1 MRRFCILMLFLLTGC
16 LMARGQESLQTA
28 ARGKLQAICE
38 GQDGMQWAVTDAGE
52 ILRSADGVVWTVQ
65 DFNAEYAGY
74 YPPMDFRAVAAGGGS
89 VMVAGLDANGHLA
102 VYTSSRGTVWSA
114 RSLEYSEAGER
125 QVLDVTPSSLSY
137 DSVRDS
143 FFLCGSGGTH
153 CRNDQIQGTDR
164 PEDPF
169 CGALEK
175 LSDRRQS
182 SGASCIQHKQNAADH
197 PQRHDQRRD
206 RFYRHSRKHRLG
218 FGEQQR
224 GAFFSLFPAVTCLHP
239 ISPFSNTDLQSKEKH
254 ILPHCRARRPRRAE
268 YRFAGLVRDVGDA
281 AASRIIAI
289 CRGGY
294 YPPVNGW
301 YYPLA
306 GG

>member
-143 FFLCGSGGTH
+143 FFLCGSGGTLFEMPGCSH
-153 CRNDQIQGTDR
+153 CNRLTRYPTDTLYVR
-164 PEDPF
+164 IRAGF
-169 CGALEK
+169 NVMLLG
-175 LSDRRQS
+175 SGGWRQV
-182 SGASCIQHKQNAADH
+182 
-197 PQRHDQRRD
+197 
-206 RFYRHSRKHRLG
+206 
-218 FGEQQR
+218 E
-224 GAFFSLFPAVTCLHP
+224 
-239 ISPFSNTDLQSKEKH
+239 
-254 ILPHCRARRPRRAE
+254 
-268 YRFAGLVRDVGDA
+268 
-281 AASRIIAI
+281 
-289 CRGGY
+289 
-294 YPPVNGW
+294 
-301 YYPLA
+301 
-306 GG
+306 